1 MDSTKNEIY
10 QYIKQISSKFS
21 RNNAFMFSTQ
31 NICDKLRLSRN
42 LTSQYLNQLQR
53 ENKLI
58 KINSRPVYFIDPIA
72 LNNAYNATITHTDY
86 LSIDELIYELEV
98 AKVNNSNFNKL
109 IGKGLTSNLVTLL

>member
-58 KINSRPVYFIDPIA
+58 K
-72 LNNAYNATITHTDY
+72 L
-86 LSIDELIYELEV
+86 
-98 AKVNNSNFNKL
+98 
-109 IGKGLTSNLVTLL
+109 LVKP